1 MFKWISSILGIL
13 VALSVLYG
21 FYYFNEPSLDI
32 ASSRIEELDG
42 SRGFFITYRKEGNG
56 LRTHN
61 LLKVSNSGRTSAE
74 KISVNMLMVFE
85 AGNDT
90 PGEQTTY
97 APTADGNF
105 DLSPGQTTYLQ
116 VDGLQENLSQEK
128 INILMQKIESH
139 EAHVLING
147 EVSYTG
153 SGIFSFFKY
162 KRKFSEDTMKN
173 RSTTLYNQD

>member
-1 MFKWISSILGIL
+1 MFKWSKSILAIL

-21 FYYFNEPSLDI
+21 FYYLNERSFDI

-42 SRGFFITYRKEGNG
+42 SQGFFITYRKEGNG

-61 LLKVSNSGRTSAE
+61 LLKIINSGRTSAE
-74 KISVNMLMVFE
+74 KISVNMAVVLE
-85 AGNDT
+85 AGTDT
-90 PGEQTTY
+90 PEEQTTY

-116 VDGLQENLSQEK
+116 IDALLENLSQEK
-128 INILMQKIESH
+128 INILMQRIESH
-139 EAHVLING
+139 EARILING
-147 EVSYTG
+147 EISYTG
-153 SGIFSFFKY
+153 SGIFSFSKY

-173 RSTTLYNQD
+173 RSVTLYNQD